1 MSDAVELVIF
11 KTNPGVSAA
20 DFLAA
25 DEPINTWVQTQPG
38 FRYRSLSLDTEQ
50 GGDQLQW
57 RDIVYWDCLANAK
70 RASEAFMATH
80 CNGDFMA
87 MIDGQTVSL
96 SHSEVQHMA
105 MGDCGS

>member
-1 MSDAVELVIF
+1 MSDAVELVTF
-11 KTNPGVSAA
+11 KTNPGVSRA

-25 DEPINTWVQTQPG
+25 DEPINAWVQTQPG
-38 FRYRSLSLDTEQ
+38 FRYRSLNLVAGSTGQ
-50 GGDQLQW
+50 QLQW
-57 RDIVYWDCLANAK
+57 SDIVYWDSLENAK
-70 RASEAFMATH
+70 RASEAFMASH

-87 MIDGQTVSL
+87 MIDGDSVSL